1 MMLTNSVCK
10 ERILSEEYRDFII
23 GNKIPPSIAK
33 VDPSQLCAQKLPY
46 DYQCVYVENAIGD
59 ALNLD
64 VYYYN
69 SIPKCYGLLDVQ
81 AMSEVG
87 ISQIQNYPTLQ
98 LKGNNVM
105 IGFLDTG
112 IDYQHEAF
120 RDIGGQTR
128 IEAIWD
134 QTIQSGTPP
143 EGFIYGSEYTK
154 AMINEALKME
164 QPLEMVPSVDE
175 NSHGTFVASV
185 AAGSINIEE
194 GFIGGAPEATIA
206 MVKLKESKQY
216 LKEFYQIKSDAIC
229 FQENDIMM
237 GIQYLKKLADSKNM
251 PLVLCI
257 ALGTNLGSHTGISPL
272 ANILNRYADVGSM
285 GIVTGVGNEANER
298 QHFRGDATEEIEIRV
313 EQGTEG
319 FVVELWTEI
328 PNLVNVSVVSPSGEI
343 LPPSPLRKG
352 DNGEYVFTF
361 EKTRVYMDYR
371 LLMERSNSELVYL
384 RFEKPVEGIWKL
396 LVELIQFTEGDYHLW
411 ITDRR
416 FLTSQVYF
424 LESSPD
430 TTICEP
436 ANAFFPMTVGYY
448 DGRQDSVDIQSG
460 RGYTRTGRIKPDF
473 VAPGV
478 NVKGAIPRNQY
489 TKRTG
494 SSIATAVTA
503 GAVALLLE
511 WNVYYFGERNVSS
524 IQLKNLLILGAE
536 RDAEVV
542 YPNTLWGACV
552 ILVLG

>member
-1 MMLTNSVCK
+1 MMLTNSVRK

-46 DYQCVYVENAIGD
+46 DYQ
-59 ALNLD
+59 
-64 VYYYN
+64 
-69 SIPKCYGLLDVQ
+69 
-81 AMSEVG
+81 
-87 ISQIQNYPTLQ
+87 
-98 LKGNNVM
+98 
-105 IGFLDTG
+105 
-112 IDYQHEAF
+112 HEAF

-143 EGFIYGSEYTK
+143 
-154 AMINEALKME
+154 
-164 QPLEMVPSVDE
+164 
-175 NSHGTFVASV
+175 
-185 AAGSINIEE
+185 E

-237 GIQYLKKLADSKNM
+237 GIQYLKKLADTKNM

-298 QHFRGDATEEIEIRV
+298 QHFRGEATEEIEIRV
-313 EQGTEG
+313 EQGAEG

-328 PNLVNVSVVSPSGEI
+328 PNLVNVSVVSPSGKI

-384 RFEKPVEGIWKL
+384 RFEKPVE
-396 LVELIQFTEGDYHLW
+396 
-411 ITDRR
+411 
-416 FLTSQVYF
+416 
-424 LESSPD
+424 
-430 TTICEP
+430 
-436 ANAFFPMTVGYY
+436 
-448 DGRQDSVDIQSG
+448 
-460 RGYTRTGRIKPDF
+460 DF
-473 VAPGV
+473 
-478 NVKGAIPRNQY
+478 
-489 TKRTG
+489 
-494 SSIATAVTA
+494 
-503 GAVALLLE
+503 
-511 WNVYYFGERNVSS
+511 
-524 IQLKNLLILGAE
+524 
-536 RDAEVV
+536 
-542 YPNTLWGACV
+542 
-552 ILVLG
+552 